1 MNKSLLALGAG
12 LILVLSS
19 PVPCAQAAGT
29 VQLSGHVLPF
39 VSQLQARG
47 HLAATNL
54 NLAIGLP
61 LRNRE
66 ALTNLLEQIN
76 DPASTN
82 YHKYLTPAQFNDKFA
97 PSASDY
103 QAVADFAQQHGLK
116 VVGTHGN
123 RMLLDVRGLS
133 TDIEKTFQV
142 NFKTY
147 KHPTENRQFFATDV
161 EPTVP
166 AGLPVLDISGLNNY
180 TRPHAHLLYK
190 SITPGS
196 NAVVKSSGK
205 ASPNAGSGPVGTYMG
220 NDFRNAYIP
229 GSTLMGSGQTIALVE
244 YDGYFLSDIQAYEA
258 QAGRTN
264 IPLQNILIDGFN
276 GAPTFIDG
284 NSEVSLDI
292 EMLVSMAPAAAQIN
306 VYEGSPF
313 SSTPNDVI
321 NRIATDDSANQI
333 STSWTWSGGPSA
345 TADQIYQQFILQGQS
360 YFQCSSDF
368 DAYVA
373 GTVDNPNYFG
383 TPADSPY
390 VTSVGGT
397 TLTMTPNG
405 ASRVSET
412 VWNWDVEYGPV
423 YDGVG
428 SSGGISTYYT
438 IPSWQT
444 NVNMAACQ
452 GSTTHRNFPD
462 VALTADNIYVIYFG
476 GLEGSFG
483 GTSAATPLWAAF
495 TSLINQQE
503 TNYSH
508 APIGFINPA
517 LYAIANSANYTNC
530 FNDITTGSNTW
541 SASPSL
547 FIAVTNYD
555 LCTGLGTPNGTNL
568 INALVTNPVTNYVFK
583 LSAPP
588 APYGSTLSTLNGGT
602 PNGAWNLFIQDDNQ
616 FNTGLISNGWA
627 INLTLGSPLG
637 SVADLG
643 LTLIASAT
651 TVAPGGKVGFSFTVT
666 NYGGFSTAT
675 NVLVQNTLTSG
686 TSLISSNLSTGTLVR
701 SGDEFV
707 WSVGNLATNAGAT
720 LSIVVQAPSVAGNII
735 CAATALSDTP
745 DPNPADSS
753 VNVSVAVASTTAP
766 TLSTSYNAASGHFVL
781 SVGGTGTV
789 RVDDSTNL
797 ANSADWVPV
806 LTNTA
811 PFSYT
816 NYNSWANHQ
825 FFFRAVTATSP

>member
-1 MNKSLLALGAG
+1 MNKSLIALGVGLLLALPSPVLLAQGAG
-12 LILVLSS
+12 
-19 PVPCAQAAGT
+19 A
-29 VQLSGHVLPF
+29 VQLSGHVLPI

-47 HLAATNL
+47 HLVATNL

-97 PSASDY
+97 PSAADY

-133 TDIEKTFQV
+133 SDIERTFQV

-147 KHPTENRQFFATDV
+147 QHPTESRQFFATDV

-180 TRPHAHLLYK
+180 SFPHTHLLYK
-190 SITPGS
+190 AVTPGS
-196 NAVVKSSGK
+196 NAVAKTSGK

-229 GSTLMGSGQTIALVE
+229 GSPLLGSGQTIALVE
-244 YDGYFLSDIQAYEA
+244 FDGYYLSDIQAYEV

-264 IPLQNILIDGFN
+264 IPLQNILIDGFS
-276 GAPTFIDG
+276 GTPTTIDG

-292 EMLVSMAPAAAQIN
+292 EMLVAMAPALARIN

-313 SSTPNDVI
+313 SFTPNDVI

-373 GTVDNPNYFG
+373 GTVDDPNYFG

-397 TLTMTPNG
+397 TLTMTPGG
-405 ASRVSET
+405 AARVSET
-412 VWNWDVEYGPV
+412 VWNWDVEYGPI
-423 YDGVG
+423 YDGIG
-428 SSGGISTYYT
+428 SSGGISTYYK

-444 NVNMAACQ
+444 NVNMTACQ

-495 TSLINQQE
+495 ASLINQQE
-503 TNYSH
+503 TNNNH

-517 LYAIANSANYTNC
+517 LYAIANSTNYTNC

-541 SASPSL
+541 SASPNL

-568 INALVTNPVTNYVFK
+568 INALVASPVTNYVFK
-583 LSAPP
+583 ISAPP
-588 APYGSTLSTLNGGT
+588 APYGTTLSSLNGGS
-602 PNGAWNLFIQDDNQ
+602 PNGAWNLFVQDDNE

-627 INLTLGSPLG
+627 INITLGSPLG
-637 SVADLG
+637 SVSDLG
-643 LTLIASAT
+643 LTLTSSAT
-651 TVAPGGKVGFSFTVT
+651 TVVPGGTVGFSFTIT

-686 TSLISSNLSTGTLVR
+686 SSLISSNLSIGTLVR

-707 WSVGNLATNAGAT
+707 WNIGNLPINAGAT
-720 LSIVVQAPSVAGNII
+720 LSILVRAPSVAGNLI
-735 CAATALSDTP
+735 CAASALSDTP

-753 VNVSVAVASTTAP
+753 TYVSVAVVSATAP
-766 TLSTSYNAASGHFVL
+766 TLSSSYNSASGQFVL
-781 SVGGTGTV
+781 SVGGSGSV
-789 RVDDSTNL
+789 IVEDSTNL
-797 ANSADWVPV
+797 SNSAAWVPV
-806 LTNTA
+806 ETNTA

-816 NYNSWANHQ
+816 NSSLHTQPKLFY
-825 FFFRAVTATSP
+825 RAVTATSP